1 MGRAID
7 LFVTY
12 RFIKLLVTP
21 FEKTDAY
28 RLGIIDADGKRILV
42 PGTTNK
48 PTPLRTVE
56 EKSAYTVLHKLVF
69 NIKKI
74 FAKVPGLR
82 TKLGTYA
89 AALFLLKDTFKES
102 VDDPDI
108 FEKEF
113 MKYLK
118 EQGYEI
124 DDTISE
130 EVIGFGEV
138 LPKGEYKLA
147 NDILNKEEEEL
158 SAKKGDKVVAF
169 DDEAPV
175 DTILGVDIFPV
186 VHVKTQEKIYSG
198 NEREKIIS
206 YTLTSIQT
214 ILAQNRFAKIAYEY
228 FKSLKEPYV
237 SPIASNIIKPI
248 ILMSLIKLKVKNKLE
263 FTNMNLKKSL
273 NSIKN
278 KIGEILGHYPNLLVN
293 ISELTPKAI
302 PSSDIIKKYQRNL

>member
-28 RLGIIDADGKRILV
+28 KLGIIDENGNRV
-42 PGTTNK
+42 MPPPVNNVRQTK
-48 PTPLRTVE
+48 PEPLRTTA
-56 EKSAYTVLHKLVF
+56 EKNAYTILHKLVF

-82 TKLGTYA
+82 TKVGTYA

-102 VDDPDI
+102 VDDPDM

-118 EQGYEI
+118 EEGVEL
-124 DDTISE
+124 DNSISE

-138 LPKGEYKLA
+138 LPKGEYVLV

-158 SAKKGDKVVAF
+158 SAKKGDKVIAY
-169 DDEAPV
+169 DDEAPI
-175 DTILGVDIFPV
+175 DTVLGVEIFPI
-186 VHVKTQEKIYSG
+186 VHVKTQEKIY
-198 NEREKIIS
+198 IS
-206 YTLTSIQT
+206 L
-214 ILAQNRFAKIAYEY
+214 ED
-228 FKSLKEPYV
+228 
-237 SPIASNIIKPI
+237 IK
-248 ILMSLIKLKVKNKLE
+248 
-263 FTNMNLKKSL
+263 
-273 NSIKN
+273 
-278 KIGEILGHYPNLLVN
+278 
-293 ISELTPKAI
+293 
-302 PSSDIIKKYQRNL
+302 

>member
-12 RFIKLLVTP
+12 RFIKLLVTQ
-21 FEKTDAY
+21 FEKTDDY
-28 RLGIIDADGKRILV
+28 RLGILDADGKRILE

-48 PTPLRTVE
+48 PTTLRTVE

-130 EVIGFGEV
+130 EVIGFGEI

-158 SAKKGDKVVAF
+158 SAKKGDKGVAF

-186 VHVKTQEKIYSG
+186 VHVKTQEKIYVG
-198 NEREKIIS
+198 
-206 YTLTSIQT
+206 
-214 ILAQNRFAKIAYEY
+214 
-228 FKSLKEPYV
+228 
-237 SPIASNIIKPI
+237 
-248 ILMSLIKLKVKNKLE
+248 LE
-263 FTNMNLKKSL
+263 D
-273 NSIKN
+273 
-278 KIGEILGHYPNLLVN
+278 LV
-293 ISELTPKAI
+293 
-302 PSSDIIKKYQRNL
+302 Q

>member
-28 RLGIIDADGKRILV
+28 KLGVIDEKGNRIIPPSKGNVRQ
-42 PGTTNK
+42 TK
-48 PTPLRTVE
+48 PNPLSTIE
-56 EKSAYTVLHKLVF
+56 EKNSYTILHKLVF

-74 FAKVPGLR
+74 FVKVPGLR

-102 VDDPDI
+102 VDDPDV

-118 EQGYEI
+118 EEGYEI
-124 DDTISE
+124 DDSISE

-138 LPKGEYKLA
+138 LPKGQYTLV

-158 SAKKGDKVVAF
+158 TAKSGDKVEVF
-169 DDEAPV
+169 DDEPPI
-175 DTILGVDIFPV
+175 DTILGVEIFPV
-186 VHVKTQEKIYSG
+186 IHLKSKEKIYV
-198 NEREKIIS
+198 
-206 YTLTSIQT
+206 
-214 ILAQNRFAKIAYEY
+214 
-228 FKSLKEPYV
+228 SLED
-237 SPIASNIIKPI
+237 IK
-248 ILMSLIKLKVKNKLE
+248 
-263 FTNMNLKKSL
+263 
-273 NSIKN
+273 
-278 KIGEILGHYPNLLVN
+278 
-293 ISELTPKAI
+293 
-302 PSSDIIKKYQRNL
+302 

>member
-21 FEKTDAY
+21 FEKTEAFK
-28 RLGIIDADGKRILV
+28 LGIIDKNGNRVMPPRDPK
-42 PGTTNK
+42 TNIQVKK
-48 PTPLRTVE
+48 PEPLRTSE
-56 EKSAYTVLHKLVF
+56 EKSAYTILHKLVF

-102 VDDPDI
+102 VDDPDV

-118 EQGYEI
+118 EQGMEI
-124 DDTISE
+124 DDSISE

-138 LPKGEYKLA
+138 LPKGEYVLV

-158 SAKKGDKVVAF
+158 TAKKGDKVIAF
-169 DDEAPV
+169 EDESPV
-175 DTILGVDIFPV
+175 DSILGVEIFSV
-186 VHVKTQEKIYSG
+186 VHEKS
-198 NEREKIIS
+198 
-206 YTLTSIQT
+206 
-214 ILAQNRFAKIAYEY
+214 
-228 FKSLKEPYV
+228 KEVIYV
-237 SPIASNIIKPI
+237 SLEDIK
-248 ILMSLIKLKVKNKLE
+248 E
-263 FTNMNLKKSL
+263 
-273 NSIKN
+273 
-278 KIGEILGHYPNLLVN
+278 
-293 ISELTPKAI
+293 
-302 PSSDIIKKYQRNL
+302 